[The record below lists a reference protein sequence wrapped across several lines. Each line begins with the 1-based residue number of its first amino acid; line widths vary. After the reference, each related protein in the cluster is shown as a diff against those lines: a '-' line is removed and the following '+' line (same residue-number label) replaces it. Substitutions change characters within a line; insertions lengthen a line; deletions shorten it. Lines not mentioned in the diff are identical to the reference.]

1 MTRLFRSLILLTAL
15 WFLTAGLTCET
26 RQVEVPV
33 LGTAETPIQIETDT
47 GAFSQDEVV
56 DLTDIVQDILDQ
68 QDFDQVIAILLESV
82 TYTITDNES
91 AVNTMVSGEIQVSS
105 SATGELR
112 PLIEMSGVNLTDI
125 ADVEQ
130 SPDLNAQGVLE
141 INRAISPLA
150 GGGNVIYIHVGGT
163 ATPAPPPLIRFKI
176 VVKVTVTVVG
186 LVETEVPVL

>member
-15 WFLTAGLTCET
+15 WLLTAGLTCET

-47 GAFSQDEVV
+47 GTFSENEIV
-56 DLTDIVQDILDQ
+56 DLTDVVQDIIDQ
-68 QDFDQVIAILLESV
+68 QDFDQVLAILLESV
-82 TYTITDNES
+82 TFTITDNES
-91 AVNTMVSGEIQVSS
+91 AANTMVNGEIQVSS
-105 SATGELR
+105 SATRPLR
-112 PLIEMSGVNLTDI
+112 PLIELSDVNLTGI

-130 SPDLNAQGVLE
+130 SPDLDAQGVLE
-141 INRAISPLA
+141 INRAISPVA
-150 GGGNVIYIHVGGT
+150 GGGNTIYIHVEGT